1 MQAEVLF
8 VGKQPE
14 LTGASGEPF
23 HRRTLDQRTLDQRT
37 LDQWRMKKMATSP
50 AKDVNVMSNN
60 ALVRPSELEERIPLS
75 STAEATVLEGRRQLE
90 AVLNGEDERF
100 AVIVGPCS
108 IHDQSAA
115 LDYAERLKP
124 LADRLS
130 DRIMVVM
137 RVYFEKPRTT
147 VGWKGLIYDPNLN
160 DTYQIE
166 DGLHRARQLLMD
178 LSEAGLYSATEFLDP
193 IVPQY
198 VADLVTWAAIGAR
211 TTESQIHRQM
221 ASGLSMPVG
230 FKNGTDGDPQTAVD
244 ALVAART
251 PQAFLG
257 IDHDG
262 QASIVETRGN
272 EFCHLVM
279 RGGRSGTNF
288 DARSISA
295 AAEALRKADAP
306 TPIVVD
312 CSHGNSNKDHTRQHI
327 AFRDVLAQRLEGNPD
342 LIGVMLESNINAG
355 AQKLGPKP
363 DELEYGVSI
372 TDSCI
377 GWEETVELLDW
388 AYDRLG

>member
-1 MQAEVLF
+1 M
-8 VGKQPE
+8 P
-14 LTGASGEPF
+14 S
-23 HRRTLDQRTLDQRT
+23 
-37 LDQWRMKKMATSP
+37 ATAPNSPVISSPAPVSP
-50 AKDVNVMSNN
+50 AKDVNVTSNN
-60 ALVRPSELEERIPLS
+60 ALIRPSALEQRIPLS
-75 STAEATVLEGRRQLE
+75 PAAESSVLEGRRQLE
-90 AVLNGEDERF
+90 AVLNGADPRF

-115 LDYAERLKP
+115 LDYAQRLKP
-124 LADRLS
+124 LVEQLS
-130 DRIMVVM
+130 DRMLVVM

-166 DGLHRARQLLMD
+166 DGLHRARRMMLEIA
-178 LSEAGLYSATEFLDP
+178 EAGLYSATEFLDP

-198 VADLVTWAAIGAR
+198 LSDLVTWAAIGAR
-211 TTESQIHRQM
+211 TTESQTHRQM

-244 ALVAART
+244 ALVAARS

-262 QASIVETRGN
+262 QASIVETKGN
-272 EFCHLVM
+272 EYCHLVM

-288 DARSISA
+288 DARSIA
-295 AAEALRKADAP
+295 VAQDALSKAQVSRN
-306 TPIVVD
+306 IVVD
-312 CSHGNSNKDHTRQHI
+312 CSHGNSNKDHTRQRI
-327 AFRDVLAQRLEGNPD
+327 AFEDVVQQRIAGNAN

-355 AQKLGPKP
+355 AQKLGADPS
-363 DELEYGVSI
+363 ELEYGVSI

-377 GWEETVELLDW
+377 GWDETVNLLEW
-388 AYDRLG
+388 AYDQMG

>member
-1 MQAEVLF
+1 
-8 VGKQPE
+8 
-14 LTGASGEPF
+14 
-23 HRRTLDQRTLDQRT
+23 
-37 LDQWRMKKMATSP
+37 MAISP

-60 ALVRPSELEERIPLS
+60 ALIRPSELEDRIPLS
-75 STAEATVLEGRRQLE
+75 STAEQVVLEGRRQLE
-90 AVLNGEDERF
+90 AVLNREDERF

-108 IHDQSAA
+108 IHDHKAA

-166 DGLHRARQLLMD
+166 DGLHRARRLLMEIA
-178 LSEAGLYSATEFLDP
+178 EAGLCSATEFLDP

-244 ALVAART
+244 ALVAAAT

-272 EFCHLVM
+272 KNCHLVM

-288 DARSISA
+288 DARSISVA
-295 AAEALRKADAP
+295 QDALRKADAP
-306 TPIVVD
+306 LNVVVD

-327 AFRDVLAQRLEGNPD
+327 AFEDVVAQRTRGNSD
-342 LIGVMLESNINAG
+342 LVGVMLESNINPG
-355 AQKLGPKP
+355 AQKLGSDPSA
-363 DELEYGVSI
+363 LEYGISI

-377 GWEETVELLDW
+377 GWEETVDLLDW
-388 AYDRLG
+388 AYDRLGREVAVAAN

>member
-1 MQAEVLF
+1 
-8 VGKQPE
+8 
-14 LTGASGEPF
+14 
-23 HRRTLDQRTLDQRT
+23 
-37 LDQWRMKKMATSP
+37 MAISP

-60 ALVRPSELEERIPLS
+60 ALIRPSDLEARIPL
-75 STAEATVLEGRRQLE
+75 TPKAEEVVLESRRQLE
-90 AVLNGEDERF
+90 NVLNGDDERF

-115 LDYAERLKP
+115 IDYAERLKP
-124 LADRLS
+124 LADKLA
-130 DRIMVVM
+130 DRIMIVM

-166 DGLHRARQLLMD
+166 DGLHRARQLLLEIAETG
-178 LSEAGLYSATEFLDP
+178 LSSATEFLDP

-198 VADLVTWAAIGAR
+198 VSDLVTWAAIGAR

-272 EFCHLVM
+272 RNCHLVM

-288 DARSISA
+288 DPRSIA
-295 AAEALRKADAP
+295 AATDALRKSGAP
-306 TPIVVD
+306 APIVVD

-327 AFRDVLAQRLEGNPD
+327 AFRDVLQQRLAGNSD
-342 LIGVMLESNINAG
+342 LIGVMLESNINPG
-355 AQKLGPKP
+355 AQKLGADPS
-363 DELEYGVSI
+363 ELEYGISI

-377 GWEETVELLDW
+377 GWDETVDLLEW
-388 AYDRLG
+388 AYESIGSEVAVPAD

>member
-1 MQAEVLF
+1 M
-8 VGKQPE
+8 
-14 LTGASGEPF
+14 TI
-23 HRRTLDQRTLDQRT
+23 
-37 LDQWRMKKMATSP
+37 SP

-60 ALVRPSELEERIPLS
+60 ALIRPSELEERLPLS
-75 STAEATVLEGRRQLE
+75 STAEATVLEGRRELE
-90 AVLNGEDERF
+90 AVLSGEDERF

-108 IHDQSAA
+108 IHDQSGA

-178 LSEAGLYSATEFLDP
+178 ISEVGLYSATEFLDP

-272 EFCHLVM
+272 RYCHLVM

-288 DARSISA
+288 DARAISA
-295 AAEALRKADAP
+295 ASAVLRKADAP

-327 AFRDVLAQRLEGNPD
+327 AFRDVLGQRLEGNQD
-342 LIGVMLESNINAG
+342 LIGVMLESNINPG
-355 AQKLGPKP
+355 AQKLGSNPS
-363 DELEYGVSI
+363 DLEYGVSI

-377 GWEETVELLDW
+377 GWEETVELLEW
-388 AYDRLG
+388 AYDSLDR

>member
-1 MQAEVLF
+1 
-8 VGKQPE
+8 
-14 LTGASGEPF
+14 
-23 HRRTLDQRTLDQRT
+23 
-37 LDQWRMKKMATSP
+37 MAISP

-60 ALVRPSELEERIPLS
+60 ALIKPSELEARIPLTS
-75 STAEATVLEGRRQLE
+75 KAEEVVLDSRRQLE
-90 AVLNGEDERF
+90 NVLNGDDERF

-108 IHDQSAA
+108 IHDESAA
-115 LDYAERLKP
+115 VDYAKRLKP

-130 DRIMVVM
+130 DRIMIVM

-166 DGLHRARQLLMD
+166 DGLHRARTLLMEIAETG
-178 LSEAGLYSATEFLDP
+178 LSSATEFLDP

-244 ALVAART
+244 ALVAAGT

-257 IDHDG
+257 IDPNG

-272 EFCHLVM
+272 RNCHLVM

-288 DARSISA
+288 DARSIAEAS
-295 AAEALRKADAP
+295 EALRKSNAP
-306 TPIVVD
+306 SSIVVD

-327 AFRDVLAQRLEGNPD
+327 AFRDVLQQRLAGNSD

-355 AQKLGPKP
+355 AQKLGADPS
-363 DELEYGVSI
+363 ELEYGISI

-377 GWEETVELLDW
+377 GWDETVELLEW
-388 AYDRLG
+388 AYESIGSEVAVPAD

>member
-1 MQAEVLF
+1 MPSSTA
-8 VGKQPE
+8 PNSP
-14 LTGASGEPF
+14 AISSP
-23 HRRTLDQRTLDQRT
+23 
-37 LDQWRMKKMATSP
+37 APNSP
-50 AKDVNVMSNN
+50 AKDVNVTSNN
-60 ALVRPSELEERIPLS
+60 ALIRPSALEQRIPLS
-75 STAEATVLEGRRQLE
+75 AAAESSVLEGRRQLE
-90 AVLNGEDERF
+90 AVLNGSDPRF

-115 LDYAERLKP
+115 LDYAQRLKP
-124 LADRLS
+124 LVEQLNDRML
-130 DRIMVVM
+130 VVM

-166 DGLHRARQLLMD
+166 DGLHRARRTMLD
-178 LSEAGLYSATEFLDP
+178 IAEAGLYSATEFLDP

-198 VADLVTWAAIGAR
+198 LSDLVTWAAIGAR
-211 TTESQIHRQM
+211 TTESQTHRQM

-244 ALVAART
+244 ALVAARS

-262 QASIVETRGN
+262 QASIVETKGN
-272 EFCHLVM
+272 EYCHLVM

-288 DARSISA
+288 DARSIA
-295 AAEALRKADAP
+295 VAQDALSKAQVSRN
-306 TPIVVD
+306 IVVD
-312 CSHGNSNKDHTRQHI
+312 CSHGNSNKDHTRQRI
-327 AFRDVLAQRLEGNPD
+327 AFEDVVQQRTAGNAN

-355 AQKLGPKP
+355 AQKLGADPA
-363 DELEYGVSI
+363 ELEYGVSI

-377 GWEETVELLDW
+377 GWDETVNLLEW
-388 AYDRLG
+388 AYEKMG